1 MLKCGC
7 EEWQIYCG
15 KALIGNKLS
24 KYRKEKKKKPLSS
37 WYKEYVVKSTV
48 QVMSKGRGEK
58 VQQTTSLGD

>member
-24 KYRKEKKKKPLSS
+24 KYRKEKKKPLSS

>member
-24 KYRKEKKKKPLSS
+24 KYRKEKNPLSS